1 MKEETTFDFNMSALR
16 VWTLLADLNGFARW
30 HPVYRIPGEAARC
43 AEVDVTWLL
52 FGGDRKMKTQ
62 MVINRLVKPRMI
74 GWRMGVRGLLTF
86 DECYE
91 IDPIANGVCI
101 RHAVECQGIVGALVG
116 RLMRKGLRRSMQHQ
130 DTAMLARLGRMSRL
144 PRDSVRQRRGPSKG
158 HPSVTQPMIEAS
170 RIAASGAIGTHRI
183 FS

>member
-16 VWTLLADLNGFARW
+16 VWSLLTDLNRFARW
-30 HPVYRIPGEAARC
+30 HPVYRISGEAERG

-86 DECYE
+86 DERYE
-91 IDPIANGVCI
+91 IDPIANGVSI
-101 RHAVECQGIVGALVG
+101 RHAVECRGIVGMLAG
-116 RLMRKGLRRSMQHQ
+116 RLMRKGLLRTIRHQ
-130 DTAMLARLGRMSRL
+130 DAALLALLRRQSRL
-144 PRDSVRQRRGPSKG
+144 PRQSARERLRPVKVARQTGPS
-158 HPSVTQPMIEAS
+158 Q
-170 RIAASGAIGTHRI
+170 
-183 FS
+183 